1 MQHRSKI
8 FNGGRSVSPYSKV
21 TLITLCP
28 GGKGL
33 CEVLTSLC
41 VMVVKDYVRY

>member
-1 MQHRSKI
+1 MWGI
-8 FNGGRSVSPYSKV
+8 D
-21 TLITLCP
+21 ITLCP